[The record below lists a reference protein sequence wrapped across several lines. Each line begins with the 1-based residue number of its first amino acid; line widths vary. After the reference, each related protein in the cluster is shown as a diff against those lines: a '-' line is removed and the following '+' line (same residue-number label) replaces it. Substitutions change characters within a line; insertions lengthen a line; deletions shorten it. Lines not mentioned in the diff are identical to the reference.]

1 MKLINL
7 LITIA
12 ISNEFLCQ
20 QPYIGGN
27 DPNFLMNNPS
37 LTKELLLKT
46 KGKVAEACKNIPG
59 IGAAVLSIRQYQ
71 QAIEALLDNSNADS
85 FVKLIFF
92 KEFVNPKTKQMI
104 YKAVFHMK
112 TFSKDIFVGIE
123 ALYKPQGYPS
133 FEVLSYIMDED
144 LSNIKLVLKDQSI
157 DPEEFYACG
166 DLKEIFSRK

>member
-12 ISNEFLCQ
+12 ISNELLCQ

-59 IGAAVLSIRQYQ
+59 IGAAVLSIR
-71 QAIEALLDNSNADS
+71 
-85 FVKLIFF
+85 
-92 KEFVNPKTKQMI
+92 
-104 YKAVFHMK
+104 
-112 TFSKDIFVGIE
+112 
-123 ALYKPQGYPS
+123 
-133 FEVLSYIMDED
+133 
-144 LSNIKLVLKDQSI
+144 
-157 DPEEFYACG
+157 
-166 DLKEIFSRK
+166 